1 MIEDKKKFFKDF
13 FKVNADL
20 LKDTTKHEY
29 NDGRDATYKELLR
42 SREVRFNTLRH
53 KLILGAGFNP
63 ESYAIEI
70 GFISFFGS

>member
-13 FKVNADL
+13 FKVNDDF
-20 LKDTTKHEY
+20 DTTKHEY

-53 KLILGAGFNP
+53 KLILDMDLK
-63 ESYAIEI
+63 
-70 GFISFFGS
+70 FIDELERDSRRTKLGR